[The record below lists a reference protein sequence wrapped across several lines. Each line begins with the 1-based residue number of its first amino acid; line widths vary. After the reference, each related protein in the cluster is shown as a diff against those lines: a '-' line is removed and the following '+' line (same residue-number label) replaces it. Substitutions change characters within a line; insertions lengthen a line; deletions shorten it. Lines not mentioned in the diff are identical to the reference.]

1 MNTTDYN
8 GFLQQFKAQ
17 AQELENVLSTR
28 TLISKDIEQISLS
41 LTKLRTGLTEAVSVG
56 ILPSYDHEL
65 CQQRLTALEESLSK
79 ARAASKPKSKFSFKS
94 TANARPATVAST
106 PKPAPKP
113 VELPTASSTAEIAL
127 TGHAH
132 KYLTLQNATGATLN
146 DVQSLVITIKG
157 LSDCFVDLTRH
168 VLVLIT

>member
-8 GFLQQFKAQ
+8 DFLQQFKAQ
-17 AQELENVLSTR
+17 AQELENALSTR

-94 TANARPATVAST
+94 TANTRPATVAST
-106 PKPAPKP
+106 PKPKP

-168 VLVLIT
+168 ALALIT